1 MQVQEYIQGIEA
13 MDPLRY
19 FTFNV
24 ESNQEAYKSLPVQVA
39 DSNRREV
46 DLGLVGQVDAGDDW
60 ELQVVRDDAHEA
72 VDCQEGEEAKDGDP
86 VEEPQFGSCSLR
98 NKH

>member
-1 MQVQEYIQGIEA
+1 M
-13 MDPLRY
+13 
-19 FTFNV
+19 
-24 ESNQEAYKSLPVQVA
+24 
-39 DSNRREV
+39 
-46 DLGLVGQVDAGDDW
+46 GQVDAGDDW
-60 ELQVVRDDAHEA
+60 ELQVVRDDVHEA